1 MVCSPELARYIHE
14 FEAALPFNDEDE
26 EYDDD
31 DDDEI
36 KDKDSKH
43 HEQSNSRQQLF
54 CVQVLNLVKVFHT
67 MGNPFKEETKDLMV
81 LDTHDILDEDAIKSV
96 STIET
101 LGLNQFNDFLSNRLK
116 TKEMSVFD
124 PIKRNKK
131 EEGE

>member
-1 MVCSPELARYIHE
+1 MVCGPELARCIHE

-26 EYDDD
+26 EYD

-54 CVQVLNLVKVFHT
+54 SIQVLNLVKVFNT
-67 MGNPFKEETKDLMV
+67 IGNPFKEETKDLMV
-81 LDTHDILDEDAIKSV
+81 LDTCNIVDEDAIRSV

-101 LGLNQFNDFLSNRLK
+101 LGLNQFN
-116 TKEMSVFD
+116 
-124 PIKRNKK
+124 
-131 EEGE
+131 